1 MEEKRMTPGQLKLC
15 ACALTAALTLPFAA
29 AAQEYPVKP
38 VRLVIPFA
46 PGGSNDILGR
56 LIAARLSETMG
67 QQVFPDNRPGAGG
80 SIGAEIA
87 AKASPDGY
95 TIVIGHIGTLAV
107 NPTLYRKLGY
117 NPVTDFQPISMIAKV
132 PNIMVVHPS
141 LPAKSVKQLIA
152 LARAQPGALVYGSGG
167 NGGAGHLATEYF
179 KLMAKIDMVHVPYKG
194 TGPALVDLLAGQTQ
208 LIFAGVPGI
217 AAHVRSG
224 RLRALG
230 VSTTARLPVF
240 PEVPTIAEAGV
251 PGYEA
256 TQWYGVLAP
265 AGTPRPIVDR
275 LNREIGSA
283 VRHKQ
288 MAERLAADGAEPF
301 LSTPD
306 EFAAYIKSEIAR
318 WAPVIKAANI
328 RVD

>member
-1 MEEKRMTPGQLKLC
+1 MKRLSVLPLLC
-15 ACALTAALTLPFAA
+15 ALAAFPASPA
-29 AAQEYPVKP
+29 QAQEYPARS
-38 VRLVIPFA
+38 VRLIIPFA

-56 LIAARLSETMG
+56 LIAARLTETLG
-67 QQVFPDNRPGAGG
+67 QQVVPDNRPGAGG
-80 SIGAEIA
+80 SIGAEVA
-87 AKASPDGY
+87 AKSPPDGY

-107 NPTLYRKLGY
+107 NPTLYRKLAY
-117 NPVTDFQPISMIAKV
+117 NPVSDFQPISLLAKV

-141 LPAKSVKQLIA
+141 VPAKSVKELIA

-179 KLMAKIDMVHVPYKG
+179 KLMAKVVITHVPYKG
-194 TGPALVDLLAGQTQ
+194 TGPAIVDLLSGQTQ
-208 LIFAGVPGI
+208 LVFAGVPGI
-217 AAHVRSG
+217 SAQVRAG

-230 VSTTARLPVF
+230 VSTTRRLAVF
-240 PEVPTIAEAGV
+240 PDVPTIAEAGV

-265 AGTPRPIVDR
+265 AGTPRPVVER
-275 LNREIGSA
+275 LNREIVG
-283 VRHKQ
+283 VLKTKQ
-288 MAERLAADGAEPF
+288 MQDRLAADGSEPYA
-301 LSTPD
+301 STPE

-318 WAPVIKAANI
+318 WAPVIKAAGI